1 MKKAQLGKLLEA
13 VGQSAYGQK
22 YQLVERLLKHEG
34 NVMGK
39 FYDNLQDLKHKAA
52 VLNEARAGKPIS
64 EEVLKDYPDVA
75 AYSLP
80 RDSDGYKAAIRSLAI
95 KALPSLGMDTP
106 EQIKSYRYDAQYSK
120 DPAERYVAAD
130 IADYMESYYKSQ
142 QEKSN
147 QTMAKLGE
155 GTGPTMSEMIAE
167 NKRVKAELAALEK
180 AEKGPL
186 TEAEK
191 EAAAEAE
198 EEAIRNKA
206 EAEIDEG
213 PIGQAIAKIENGD
226 IETKAQIRTFIK
238 KLERDGVLDDRDQ
251 SFLVLWIRNLLCK
264 LINAHQH
271 AHHRIVGLARVSQIA
286 RDDAR
291 TLRSLVAGVKL
302 QHLLVKCR
310 RTLHVLQASFDLSQ
324 EQHGSDVARLK
335 LNDTLEAGTSL
346 AQFIVAH
353 GNLGTHEQ
361 RVRVG

>member
-1 MKKAQLGKLLEA
+1 
-13 VGQSAYGQK
+13 
-22 YQLVERLLKHEG
+22 
-34 NVMGK
+34 
-39 FYDNLQDLKHKAA
+39 
-52 VLNEARAGKPIS
+52 
-64 EEVLKDYPDVA
+64 VA

-238 KLERDGVLDDRDQ
+238 KLERDGTLDDVEDVREGLSDREQDASEVLDTL
-251 SFLVLWIRNLLCK
+251 SGLL
-264 LINAHQH
+264 
-271 AHHRIVGLARVSQIA
+271 
-286 RDDAR
+286 DDAR
-291 TLRSLVAGVKL
+291 DNAIDERFDELLEERAQEKSIQDTSTPPAEPATPTPYFGAEEINVLGKKIADMIELPNSLQRFLLDVRLRYLW
-302 QHLLVKCR
+302 
-310 RTLHVLQASFDLSQ
+310 
-324 EQHGSDVARLK
+324 GSSVNVPHIEPNENRSYDVRSIPVSAP
-335 LNDTLEAGTSL
+335 T
-346 AQFIVAH
+346 QIVFQI
-353 GNLGTHEQ
+353 GFTVQ
-361 RVRVG
+361 M